1 MVLEAV
7 VVAIDNSEYMRNGD
21 YTPSRYDA
29 QYDACN
35 LIFGRKSEDN
45 PESALALVSTAGDKA
60 DVHVALTLEIG
71 DVITALQKVKI
82 GGKANFI
89 QSLNK
94 SKLVLLHK
102 RNPNQGLRIVVFVGS
117 PIYDKEEDIVSVA
130 EQLKKHRVA
139 VDLISFG
146 ETEFNEKKLE
156 AFFNSVNGD
165 GRSNLVRVP
174 TGLGVS
180 LSDFLRTTPILSGGG
195 DTGGGDVNMGE
206 FGINPN
212 TDPDLYAVLQE
223 SMKTYQSTQTESGTT
238 NTNVQTEGTG
248 NNDNLPPLDPD
259 GDVSMYSDDIEKAIA
274 LSLMTADDQNNTK
287 TVNTNLPGNDKT
299 ETPNTTTPNT
309 NTNEKPPDT
318 NENMDQEELEKVLQG
333 LDGVDINDPSIQSLI
348 TNWKKDDKKDE
359 KKEDKK

>member
-7 VVAIDNSEYMRNGD
+7 VVAVDNSEFMRNGD

-45 PESALALVSTAGDKA
+45 AESALALVSTAGDKA
-60 DVHVALTLEIG
+60 EVHVALTLEIG
-71 DVITALQKVKI
+71 DVITALQKVRI

-102 RNPNQGLRIVVFVGS
+102 RNPNQGLRIIVFVGS
-117 PIYDKEEDIVSVA
+117 PIYDKEEDLVGVA

-156 AFFNSVNGD
+156 AFFNTVNGD

-180 LSDFLRTTPILSGGG
+180 LSDFLRNTPILSGG

-212 TDPDLYAVLQE
+212 TDPDLYAALQE
-223 SMKTYQSTQTESGTT
+223 SMKTYQSTETSSGTTSGSTT
-238 NTNVQTEGTG
+238 NTNVTDSSSGG
-248 NNDNLPPLDPD
+248 NNTDNLPPLDPD
-259 GDVSMYSDDIEKAIA
+259 GDVPMYDDDI
-274 LSLMTADDQNNTK
+274 
-287 TVNTNLPGNDKT
+287 
-299 ETPNTTTPNT
+299 
-309 NTNEKPPDT
+309 
-318 NENMDQEELEKVLQG
+318 
-333 LDGVDINDPSIQSLI
+333 
-348 TNWKKDDKKDE
+348 KKSN
-359 KKEDKK
+359 

>member
-1 MVLEAV
+1 
-7 VVAIDNSEYMRNGD
+7 
-21 YTPSRYDA
+21 
-29 QYDACN
+29 
-35 LIFGRKSEDN
+35 
-45 PESALALVSTAGDKA
+45 
-60 DVHVALTLEIG
+60 VALTLEIG

-102 RNPNQGLRIVVFVGS
+102 RNPNQGLRIIVFVGS
-117 PIYDKEEDIVSVA
+117 PIYDKEEEIVSVA

-174 TGLGVS
+174 TGLGMS

-212 TDPDLYAVLQE
+212 TDPDLYAALQE
-223 SMKTYQSTQTESGTT
+223 SMKTFQSTQTETGTT
-238 NTNVQTEGTG
+238 NTNTQTEGSG

-259 GDVSMYSDDIEKAIA
+259 GDVPMYGDDIDKAIA
-274 LSLMTADDQNNTK
+274 LSLMTGDDQNNNNK
-287 TVNTNLPGNDKT
+287 NLPGT
-299 ETPNTTTPNT
+299 ETPNTNTPNT

-318 NENMDQEELEKVLQG
+318 NENMDKEELEKVLQG

-348 TNWKKDDKKDE
+348 TNWKKDE